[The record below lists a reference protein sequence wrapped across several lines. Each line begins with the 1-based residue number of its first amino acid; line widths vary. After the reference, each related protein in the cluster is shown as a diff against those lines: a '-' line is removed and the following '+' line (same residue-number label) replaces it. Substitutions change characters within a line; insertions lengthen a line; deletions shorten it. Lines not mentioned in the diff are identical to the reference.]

1 MQIFITLCPHIWRT
15 WQCYSCCGF
24 ISSFLTCYASWHW
37 WVRVLNT
44 TVFLELLK
52 YSDDLVYLKLAA
64 RIYLGMHSLTDVVAG
79 IGFGIV
85 ILAFWLVVD
94 DHVDAFIVSGKN
106 GTSIHL
112 SACVLQILEARKVW
126 HWKLKSILTA
136 FPLCTCSCNLLGRP
150 FSIDVL
156 CISEARIPYS

>member
-1 MQIFITLCPHIWRT
+1 VSQE
-15 WQCYSCCGF
+15 
-24 ISSFLTCYASWHW
+24 FL
-37 WVRVLNT
+37 RQPL
-44 TVFLELLK
+44 FLELLK
-52 YSDDLVYLKLAA
+52 YTDDLVYLKLAA

-126 HWKLKSILTA
+126 
-136 FPLCTCSCNLLGRP
+136 R
-150 FSIDVL
+150 
-156 CISEARIPYS
+156 